1 MTAAT
6 PRTVEQ
12 YLDSLR
18 SALEG
23 ADRALVQDALY
34 DAEEHLRAELAQ
46 HPGDNQGDVLASIV
60 ASYGAPEEVADAYRS
75 NEKTIQA
82 ALRTPSPR
90 PRTSSI
96 GRFFGVYADPRAYL
110 SILYMLLAL
119 VTGTI
124 YFTFAVTGLSMSI
137 GLAILIIGVPFFLLF
152 VGATRLVALAEGRLV
167 ETMLGTRMPR
177 RPVYPDRDA
186 PFLRRIGDMLK
197 DPRTWGTLVYF
208 ILMLP
213 LGRLLL
219 HVRGRRHHRFD
230 CHVRRADLRPA
241 LPCRHRRE
249 IDGVVEIASSG
260 AAAAHL
266 DPGTAAADRH
276 DAPGTRHRL
285 PAWPTGEDPARAGTR
300 FQLTLGH
307 RRRALA
313 AALLR
318 DVHRTPAG
326 TLATTSLPAAT
337 AHGSSPAAA
346 SRPAL
351 CVPAD
356 EGSLHARLQGAMD
369 AEIDWA
375 GGVPHCRA
383 ACVPTATGSG
393 SSTRATC
400 PARPAAGRDRYRPAR
415 GPASPRATFRST

>member
-46 HPGDNQGDVLASIV
+46 RPGDNQGDVLASIV

-90 PRTSSI
+90 LRTSSI
-96 GRFFGVYADPRAYL
+96 GRFFGVYSDPRAYL

-186 PFLRRIGDMLK
+186 PFLRRVGDMLK

-213 LGRLLL
+213 LG
-219 HVRGRRHHRFD
+219 VFYF
-230 CHVRRADLRPA
+230 AFA
-241 LPCRHRRE
+241 
-249 IDGVVEIASSG
+249 VVGIMTSIV
-260 AAAAHL
+260 L
-266 DPGTAAADRH
+266 FITPI
-276 DAPGTRHRL
+276 
-285 PAWPTGEDPARAGTR
+285 
-300 FQLTLGH
+300 
-307 RRRALA
+307 
-313 AALLR
+313 AALLY
-318 DVHRTPAG
+318 HTG
-326 TLATTSLPAAT
+326 LI
-337 AHGSSPAAA
+337 
-346 SRPAL
+346 
-351 CVPAD
+351 
-356 EGSLHARLQGAMD
+356 Q
-369 AEIDWA
+369 ID
-375 GGVPHCRA
+375 GGVDVSHPVLLPLLSILGLLLLTVTMHL
-383 ACVPTATGSG
+383 
-393 SSTRATC
+393 
-400 PARPAAGRDRYRPAR
+400 AR
-415 GPASPRATFRST
+415 GIGYLHGQLAKTLLVQAQSSG